1 MSQPPAPPIGPAPE
15 EDPAFNQVKGG
26 IKAVGADKRAHPT
39 AASRAQQAQNAA
51 APPSDDVAGQA
62 KAAKVDTM
70 DAQQAGS
77 FDKKAFIAA
86 VKTAIEAKSPKTLK
100 EADDYTKSGKA
111 GEVKGDVKG
120 LVGQGKQGQAKD
132 IETATAAEPDTSK
145 AVAKPVTPMAPE
157 NQSAPPAI
165 PGGGAAPKPA
175 PPEQL
180 NLEAG
185 KQQANQEMSDAQ
197 VSEEQLAQSNEP
209 EFQKALSD
217 KQTRRPTPTPHRVS
231 TASRNKTSSAKARR
245 KRLPRHKPAW
255 QTCTAPRPAR
265 WPSWLPTRR
274 IRSRRMRRN
283 EPK

>member
-1 MSQPPAPPIGPAPE
+1 
-15 EDPAFNQVKGG
+15 
-26 IKAVGADKRAHPT
+26 
-39 AASRAQQAQNAA
+39 
-51 APPSDDVAGQA
+51 VAGQA

-86 VKTAIEAKSPKTLK
+86 VKTAIEAKSPPTLK
-100 EADDYTKSGKA
+100 ESDDYAKSGKA

-145 AVAKPVTPMAPE
+145 AIAKPVTPMAPE

-185 KQQANQEMSDAQ
+185 KRQANQEMSDAQ

-209 EFQKALSD
+209 DFQKALSD
-217 KQTRRPTPTPHRVS
+217 KQTAAAH
-231 TASRNKTSSAKARR
+231 AD
-245 KRLPRHKPAW
+245 
-255 QTCTAPRPAR
+255 TAPGEYRKQEQDVIGPKQGASGRRDKSRPGRHAR
-265 WPSWLPTRR
+265 HQGRR
-274 IRSRRMRRN
+274 TLQAGCRQG
-283 EPK
+283 EYEVEG